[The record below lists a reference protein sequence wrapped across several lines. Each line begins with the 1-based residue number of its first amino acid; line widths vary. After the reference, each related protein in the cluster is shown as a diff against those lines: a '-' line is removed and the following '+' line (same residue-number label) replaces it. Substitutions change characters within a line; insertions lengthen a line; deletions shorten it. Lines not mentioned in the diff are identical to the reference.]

1 LTTSVNIGGGDNHS
15 GEMYIITNLGKMS
28 CFALELLY
36 FCNHID
42 YGIWL
47 NKVNFYIGIMRSG
60 SEKEEALHST
70 DKIGIETTLT
80 IKQYYYGI
88 FR

>member
-1 LTTSVNIGGGDNHS
+1 MLERTDSLF
-15 GEMYIITNLGKMS
+15 TNLGKIL

-36 FCNHID
+36 FCNHQK
-42 YGIWL
+42 YRNL
-47 NKVNFYIGIMRSG
+47 AKKVNLHIGIMRSG

-80 IKQYYYGI
+80 IKQYYY
-88 FR
+88 RTSR

>member
-1 LTTSVNIGGGDNHS
+1 MLERTDSLFI
-15 GEMYIITNLGKMS
+15 NLGRIF

-47 NKVNFYIGIMRSG
+47 NKVNFYIGIMRNG

-70 DKIGIETTLT
+70 DKIGIEITLT
-80 IKQYYYGI
+80 IKQ
-88 FR
+88 

>member
-1 LTTSVNIGGGDNHS
+1 MLERTDSLFI
-15 GEMYIITNLGKMS
+15 NLGKIF

-47 NKVNFYIGIMRSG
+47 NKVNLHIGIMRSG

-80 IKQYYYGI
+80 IKQ
-88 FR
+88 

>member
-1 LTTSVNIGGGDNHS
+1 MLERTDSLFI
-15 GEMYIITNLGKMS
+15 NLGKIL

-42 YGIWL
+42 YRIWL

-80 IKQYYYGI
+80 IKQ
-88 FR
+88 